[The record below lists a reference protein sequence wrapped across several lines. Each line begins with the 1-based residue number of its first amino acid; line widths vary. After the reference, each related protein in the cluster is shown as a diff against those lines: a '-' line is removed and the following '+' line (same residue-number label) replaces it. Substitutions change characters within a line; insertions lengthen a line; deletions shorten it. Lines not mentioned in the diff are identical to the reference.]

1 MSCWRCVAA
10 PVSWVGHPPLRFP
23 LTVGAGTRKGAS
35 LGGCV
40 KCSAPAHNDYLCAG
54 CLVGLRVELSDVAG
68 RIPDNHGKGW
78 QVSLPDDL
86 RVTQAKLDHLV
97 DSDPVGGS
105 GETPLVFKAH
115 AGEALWVL
123 HNVLTWWAAELGL
136 YGHQLTP
143 RALARW
149 MVDHLDLVAKH
160 PQAGELA
167 DEVTDAIHQ
176 ARRAIDRP
184 DDDRVF
190 LGKCGAPIHEH
201 TPRFIRTRTCP
212 EELYAYPWIDVI
224 TCPNP
229 QCLTMY
235 RVTDRQEWLRERA
248 QQHKGTATDVAG
260 FLRVTGV
267 ACTPDQI
274 RGYARSRHGRP
285 PRIQPAGVNDRGHP
299 TYLISDVLAAI
310 KDRYTRR
317 S

>member
-1 MSCWRCVAA
+1 
-10 PVSWVGHPPLRFP
+10 
-23 LTVGAGTRKGAS
+23 

-40 KCSAPAHNDYLCAG
+40 KCSAPAHTGYLCAG
-54 CLVGLRVELSDVAG
+54 CLIGLRVELADVAG

-78 QVSLPDDL
+78 LVSLPDDL
-86 RVTQAKLDHLV
+86 RVTQAKLDHLT

-123 HNVLTWWAAELGL
+123 HNVLQQWVADLGF

-149 MVDHLDLVAKH
+149 LVDHLDLVAKH
-160 PQAGELA
+160 PQAATLVE
-167 DEVTDAIHQ
+167 EVTDAIHQ

-184 DDDRVF
+184 NDDRIF
-190 LGKCGAPIHEH
+190 LGKCGATIHDQRSRFAH
-201 TPRFIRTRTCP
+201 PRLCT

-229 QCLTMY
+229 DCLSMY
-235 RVTDRQEWLRERA
+235 RVTERKEWLREQA
-248 QQHKGTATDVAG
+248 QQYQGTATEVAG
-260 FLRVTGV
+260 FLRLTGV
-267 ACTPDQI
+267 ECTPDQI
-274 RGYARSRHGRP
+274 RGYARSRFGRP
-285 PRIQPAGVNDRGHP
+285 PRIQPAGANSKGHP
-299 TYLISDVLAAI
+299 TYLISDVLTAI
-310 KDRYTRR
+310 KDRYVRR